1 MRSRDAVKAER
12 NKAERFKM
20 ASSSLLSCSNK
31 KKDALDASSGKKKDS
46 YDNLLEYVAEFQAL
60 AEVSPQAR

>member
-1 MRSRDAVKAER
+1 
-12 NKAERFKM
+12 M